1 MKQKLDII
9 MSSTNLMNHEYTLIE
24 PKIPKRT
31 KICDFRIVLIVN
43 IPINFFQKFIGMF
56 TINTVLNTQIFVRFG
71 ILSSIKA
78 YSWFIKFVEL
88 MIMSNF
94 CFTIAAFDK
103 ICWFEICAI
112 FYKKALKWCEIR
124 YFVNSLLVWKTET
137 ETSGIFRN
145 LFIKNKKYWKF
156 PNTENFRKYW

>member
-1 MKQKLDII
+1 

-78 YSWFIKFVEL
+78 YS
-88 MIMSNF
+88 
-94 CFTIAAFDK
+94 
-103 ICWFEICAI
+103 
-112 FYKKALKWCEIR
+112 
-124 YFVNSLLVWKTET
+124 
-137 ETSGIFRN
+137 
-145 LFIKNKKYWKF
+145 
-156 PNTENFRKYW
+156 